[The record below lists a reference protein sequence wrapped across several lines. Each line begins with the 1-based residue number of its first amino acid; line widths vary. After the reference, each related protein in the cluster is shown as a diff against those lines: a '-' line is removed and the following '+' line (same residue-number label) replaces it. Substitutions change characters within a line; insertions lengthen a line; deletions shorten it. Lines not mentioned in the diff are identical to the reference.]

1 MVLDL
6 VIDLEFEVEVCMVA
20 AVSLLEAGV
29 IFLNGSIRCVEE
41 FEKEEVADDGVE
53 IMPGEVLLFLADL
66 LLIRG
71 SDESIVVLLT

>member
-1 MVLDL
+1 MDL
-6 VIDLEFEVEVCMVA
+6 VIDREFEVEVCMVA
-20 AVSLLEAGV
+20 PVSLIEAGV
-29 IFLNGSIRCVEE
+29 KFLNGSIRCVEE

-53 IMPGEVLLFLADL
+53 VMPGEVLLFLADL

>member
-1 MVLDL
+1 MDL

-20 AVSLLEAGV
+20 AVSLLEAGAKFE
-29 IFLNGSIRCVEE
+29 FLSGSIRCVEE

-53 IMPGEVLLFLADL
+53 VMPGDVLLFLADL